1 MSRLAARIR
10 CNYYPLPLREAERI
24 RNLLQFPGEPFSTLD
39 PCVGEG
45 IAFSVITK
53 DSSARR
59 YGIELDAYRAEQAA
73 PSLNRIIQ
81 GSTLET
87 HCSVE
92 SFSLIYE
99 NPPYDWTLSGNAR
112 ERLEAVFLNH
122 TFRWLIPGGI
132 LVLVIPAERAA
143 ECAQILASHFKRTR
157 VFRLGDPES
166 VRYRQV
172 VIVGARRTRRER
184 DQLRDREISEGR
196 FLFSTLGREYEHL
209 AELPESASDPY
220 AVPPTG
226 PAALT
231 FKGLPLDE
239 LEDAI
244 PTSPASRQAARILAP
259 EPTVI
264 GGRPLTPL
272 HAGQVGLVACSG
284 LINGIFGTGEER
296 HIAAWKSKKITTKL
310 TEEEAD
316 GTTIIRERERFVQE
330 LSVVFATGETGTLE

>member
-1 MSRLAARIR
+1 M
-10 CNYYPLPLREAERI
+10 
-24 RNLLQFPGEPFSTLD
+24 
-39 PCVGEG
+39 
-45 IAFSVITK
+45 
-53 DSSARR
+53 
-59 YGIELDAYRAEQAA
+59 
-73 PSLNRIIQ
+73 
-81 GSTLET
+81 
-87 HCSVE
+87 
-92 SFSLIYE
+92 
-99 NPPYDWTLSGNAR
+99 
-112 ERLEAVFLNH
+112 
-122 TFRWLIPGGI
+122 
-132 LVLVIPAERAA
+132 
-143 ECAQILASHFKRTR
+143 
-157 VFRLGDPES
+157 
-166 VRYRQV
+166 
-172 VIVGARRTRRER
+172 
-184 DQLRDREISEGR
+184 
-196 FLFSTLGREYEHL
+196 
-209 AELPESASDPY
+209 
-220 AVPPTG
+220 
-226 PAALT
+226 T